1 MSVSKD
7 SRQTAQEGSLSVE
20 AFAPPVDWQRV
31 IFMVMLGSV
40 GLVWAFNVSSTW
52 SSLLSWLGGSALT
65 TLAVVA
71 VVGIGIGGVVKWTG
85 DGAIGAGQGFR

>member
-7 SRQTAQEGSLSVE
+7 SRQTAQEGSFNVE
-20 AFAPPVDWQRV
+20 AFAPPVDWHRV

-65 TLAVVA
+65 TLVA
-71 VVGIGIGGVVKWTG
+71 VVVVVGIGGVVKWTG

>member
-7 SRQTAQEGSLSVE
+7 SRQTAQEGSFNVE
-20 AFAPPVDWQRV
+20 ALAPPVDWHRK

-65 TLAVVA
+65 TLAVV
-71 VVGIGIGGVVKWTG
+71 VGIGIGGVVKWTG
-85 DGAIGAGQGFR
+85 DVAIGAGLGFR